1 MTGGQLMA
9 EADRRLGSYWSMTRS
24 QVYRELPALAQA
36 GYVKLGKPG
45 ARSSQPYMITPS
57 GRRAFSRWLAEQPGR
72 EAVRNP
78 TALRTAFGRYQSS
91 TTLADAYTQAVEYHT
106 EALAEIRENVKTMRK
121 DGDSFAASASEFAI
135 GYHKAALA
143 WLKTAPTK

>member
-1 MTGGQLMA
+1 MA
-9 EADRRLGSYWSMTRS
+9 EAQRRLGAYWSMTRS
-24 QVYRELPALAQA
+24 QVYRELPALADM

-45 ARSSQPYMITPS
+45 ARSSQPYAITPA
-57 GRRAFSRWLAEQPGR
+57 GKRAFIRWLAEDPGH

-78 TALRTAFGRYQSS
+78 TALRTAFGSHQSAAALAS
-91 TTLADAYTQAVEYHT
+91 TYAESVAYHT
-106 EALAEIRENVKTMRK
+106 QALAEIRDAAKVMKK
-121 DGDSFAASASEFAI
+121 DGEGFAAAAQEFAI